1 MKQSD
6 VDSYFPALKEMAE
19 LNKSISPLAAVLLL
33 ADYSHPELE
42 KAISK
47 LHSKAIAR
55 MNIRFDIVFQLL
67 QNHKFR
73 LNRPDVNDS
82 TFRSMYDKTYCDFN
96 EVKKILGKS
105 KGKVETLI
113 SNGRIIPVP
122 NKTGKKRW
130 FIKSEI
136 VQFAQGL

>member
-6 VDSYFPALKEMAE
+6 MDSYFPALNEMAE
-19 LNKSISPLAAVLLL
+19 LKKSISPLAAVLLL

-47 LHSKAIAR
+47 LHTKAIAR

-82 TFRSMYDKTYCDFN
+82 TFRSMYDQTYCDFKD
-96 EVKKILGKS
+96 VMKILGKS

-113 SNGRIIPVP
+113 SNQKIIPVP
-122 NKTGKKRW
+122 NKHGKKRS
-130 FIKSEI
+130 FKKAEI
-136 VQFAQGL
+136 LKFAQGL